1 MHWTQ
6 LLESHQAQRHKT
18 SRQEIDGLRSIVIR
32 DFDDASLADLSAD
45 RRFAIVYNAILQLSK
60 MAIACAGYRITGQGH
75 HQITFAALPLAMGAD
90 ASHLAIYFDTCRRKR
105 NIVDYDCA
113 ETVTDTE
120 AAELIGKA
128 AEFEEQVEAWITMHH
143 PGLAR

>member
-1 MHWTQ
+1 MQ
-6 LLESHQAQRHKT
+6 LLESHQAQRHRT

-32 DFDDASLADLSAD
+32 DLDDASLVELSAD
-45 RRFAIVYNAILQLSK
+45 RRFAIVYNAVLQLSK

-75 HQITFAALPLAMGAD
+75 HQITFAALP
-90 ASHLAIYFDTCRRKR
+90 LAIYFDTCRRKR